1 MLICNDPDIKN
12 IPDFSKFAQD
22 FVEATSP
29 LIGGRM
35 INIMMHVLTLSRM
48 CVKLFNRRTVCLA
61 LLFSPLLLS
70 QLLR

>member
-35 INIMMHVLTLSRM
+35 INIMMHVLTSLRM
-48 CVKLFNRRTVCLA
+48 CVKLFN
-61 LLFSPLLLS
+61 
-70 QLLR
+70 